1 MSKSAHILV
10 VEDNEDIAAAAE
22 AALQKNGYRVT
33 SVNTADDAL
42 GAMADEE
49 NPIGVI
55 VLDLNLAGERG
66 ETLIH
71 RSETLRL
78 PQPSIVITSAEPRT
92 ECASALLELGAAA
105 CLTKPYSMDDLLEEV
120 RKALEAH
127 PPAFA

>member
-1 MSKSAHILV
+1 MNKPAHILV
-10 VEDNEDIAAAAE
+10 VEDNEDIAAAAT
-22 AALQKNGYRVT
+22 AALQKNGYAVT
-33 SVNTADDAL
+33 GASTADDAL
-42 GAMADEE
+42 AAMADEE

-92 ECASALLELGAAA
+92 ECASALLELGASA
-105 CLTKPYSMDDLLEEV
+105 CLTKPYSMEELLDEV
-120 RKALEAH
+120 HKALTD
-127 PPAFA
+127 PPADFV